1 MVTISKPLS
10 AGQAQAYH
18 ANEFTS
24 AEQNYYTHG
33 NQIRGEW
40 QGRLAEA
47 WNLRGEVSEEA
58 FSRLAAGQH
67 PETPGGHTE
76 GNEQNRRRPG
86 SLQDQPPDCAI
97 VFSGHLFP
105 AEGSSCLAQGADR
118 KPRCDFSH
126 HSGISYEMAGLSG
139 CRSVF

>member
-24 AEQNYYTHG
+24 AEQNYYTQG

-40 QGRLAEA
+40 QGRLAES
-47 WNLRGEVSEEA
+47 WTLRGEVSEEA

-67 PETPGGHTE
+67 PETG
-76 GNEQNRRRPG
+76 EQLVRYHRLICLVHFIG
-86 SLQDQPPDCAI
+86 SGD
-97 VFSGHLFP
+97 
-105 AEGSSCLAQGADR
+105 
-118 KPRCDFSH
+118 
-126 HSGISYEMAGLSG
+126 
-139 CRSVF
+139 